1 MPSFGRQRS
10 YASSNSFR
18 AKCSS
23 LSRSATHLDRLAATA
38 AFCLTLSSFR
48 RSCMLASVLVG
59 VPSGSLTIK

>member
-10 YASSNSFR
+10 YASFNSFR

-23 LSRSATHLDRLAATA
+23 FSRSATHLDRLAATA

-48 RSCMLASVLVG
+48 RSCVASVVG